1 MQKSAE
7 GHSGRGNDK
16 YQGVPPPQVE
26 GCGSSAG
33 GGVGAVEYDQKP
45 KRVRQTLGAGGAP
58 VGVLA
63 STG

>member
-16 YQGVPPPQVE
+16 YQGVPLPQEKDAAAWREE
-26 GCGSSAG
+26 GW
-33 GGVGAVEYDQKP
+33 GAVEYDQKP
-45 KRVRQTLGAGGAP
+45 KRVRQTLGACGAP